1 MENCKVIAITNQ
13 KGGVGKTTTAVN
25 LGVGLAS
32 SGKRVLLVDADP
44 QGSLTVSLGIKNP
57 DELDVSLSS
66 LMQSVIDDEP
76 LAEGAIIRHQESV
89 DLLPSNIEL
98 SGMETGLFNV
108 MSREYVLKNAID
120 GMRKSYDYILIDCM
134 PSLGMMTVN
143 ALVAADSVIIPSQ
156 PNFLSTKGLNLLL
169 RSISKIKRQ
178 INPRLKIDG
187 ILLTMVDN
195 RTNNAKAIISSLRSA
210 VGENIRVFRSE
221 IPFSVRAAE
230 CSLSGESIFSHD
242 RNGKEGVPMPSKYRI
257 ILEMASQTARGIAS
271 NADRYTDFLITA
283 ANNYKYSFKEQLLIH
298 AQKPDATACAEI
310 DTWNKLGRWVNKGT
324 KGIALLIDR
333 DVPYKLRHV
342 FDISDTNSRAGR
354 NITLWRMKPEYE
366 YAVSESLQAS
376 LGGNYEP
383 DTFKLYFAD
392 SFERI
397 F

>member
-13 KGGVGKTTTAVN
+13 KGGVGKTTTTVN

-76 LAEGAIIRHQESV
+76 LAEGAIIRHQEGV

-195 RTNNAKAIISSLRSA
+195 RTNNAKAIISSLRST

-242 RNGKEGVPMPSKYRI
+242 RNGKVAAAYEALTKEVTE
-257 ILEMASQTARGIAS
+257 LEERAKNTGGTIEENQVHSYNMRKNSHWRSSHEKESHVVRAPAFCIAFRMRRRAPARANGGKHTESS
-271 NADRYTDFLITA
+271 NA
-283 ANNYKYSFKEQLLIH
+283 
-298 AQKPDATACAEI
+298 
-310 DTWNKLGRWVNKGT
+310 
-324 KGIALLIDR
+324 
-333 DVPYKLRHV
+333 
-342 FDISDTNSRAGR
+342 AGR
-354 NITLWRMKPEYE
+354 NACFL
-366 YAVSESLQAS
+366 
-376 LGGNYEP
+376 
-383 DTFKLYFAD
+383 
-392 SFERI
+392 
-397 F
+397 